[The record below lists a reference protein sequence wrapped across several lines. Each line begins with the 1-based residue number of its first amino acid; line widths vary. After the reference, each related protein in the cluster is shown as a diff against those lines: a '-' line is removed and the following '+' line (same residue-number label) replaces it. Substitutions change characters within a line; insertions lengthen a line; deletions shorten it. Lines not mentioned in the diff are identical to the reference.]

1 MKQEDF
7 FEVLGGMDDTY
18 IQEAKEEE
26 TKGTMKAEK
35 EEDTDKTR
43 IRKKKVGKWSFQKR
57 HRG

>member
-7 FEVLGGMDDTY
+7 FEALGDMDDKY
-18 IQEAKEEE
+18 IQEAKEE
-26 TKGTMKAEK
+26 TKGTRKAEK